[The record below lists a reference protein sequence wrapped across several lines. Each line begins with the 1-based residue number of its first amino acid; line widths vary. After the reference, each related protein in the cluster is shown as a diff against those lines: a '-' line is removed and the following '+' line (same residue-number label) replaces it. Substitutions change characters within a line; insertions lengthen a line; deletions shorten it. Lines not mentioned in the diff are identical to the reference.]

1 MKFVA
6 FAAFAALSLWGTASE
21 ARGYH
26 HHAYHSPSSYGSDAY
41 YTNSAGHGVHRPML
55 ASSRPSGATARCSD
69 GSWSFSES
77 HRGTCSHHGGVSN
90 WL

>member
-6 FAAFAALSLWGTASE
+6 FAALAALLHVSSTTE
-21 ARGYH
+21 ARGYPYH
-26 HHAYHSPSSYGSDAY
+26 HNSISQAFGADVF
-41 YTNSAGHGVHRPML
+41 YTNARGHSVHRPMT
-55 ASSRPSGATARCSD
+55 ASARPSGATARCLD

-77 HRGTCSHHGGVSN
+77 HRGTCSHHGGVSR